1 MFANGE
7 KVLTVDAAAL
17 GGYRFISE
25 ITGLDTVS
33 LGATKGEELINILSE
48 EISIRSKCMRLL

>member
-33 LGATKGEELINILSE
+33 LGQQKGEELINIFGE
-48 EISIRSKCMRLL
+48 YP

>member
-33 LGATKGEELINILSE
+33 LGATKRGGINKYTSE